1 MSKSKRSVKGE
12 IAVELLTK
20 FPTASTLTLAKKM
33 YKDNPSVFN
42 DVEDARSILKYYS
55 GESGQRKLKAS
66 IFDGKKR
73 EKVTMPESWASP
85 MDIFTIPKGYK
96 KIGVISDA
104 QAPFHDE
111 KAIDITLNYLNKL
124 GIDCLVMN
132 GDMIDFYGLSSFIK
146 DPRKRNFAQER
157 ETCIQ
162 LLRYIR
168 QSLKCPIYY
177 SLDANHEQRYERYM
191 MIKAPEFFSTNLF
204 NIEDLM
210 MLHDIGMIP
219 LRGYSHIMAGKLAIL
234 HGHTI
239 FRGAV
244 SPVSPARTVQMK
256 LNQSALVSH
265 VHKKSQ
271 YTWTT
276 LDGDNHS
283 TWTTGCLCKIGTAVD
298 YAPHGSNYVH
308 GFAYV
313 EILDNSG
320 MYAVENKMIVNG
332 KVV

>member
-1 MSKSKRSVKGE
+1 MKSKITVTGK
-12 IAVELLTK
+12 IAIEALK
-20 FPTASTLTLAKKM
+20 QFPNAPTMTLAKKI
-33 YKDNPSVFN
+33 YKENPSVYTS
-42 DVEDARSILKYYS
+42 VEHARSALRMYC
-55 GESGQRKLKAS
+55 GELGKKHKHID
-66 IFDGKKR
+66 IFKGKR
-73 EKVTMPESWASP
+73 EKVSMPESWAKP

-111 KAIDITLNYLNKL
+111 KAIQITLNYLNKV

-132 GDMIDFYGLSSFIK
+132 GDMIDMYQLSGFQK

-162 LLRYIR
+162 LLQYIR
-168 QSLKCPIYY
+168 QSVKCPIYY

-191 MIKAPEFFSTNLF
+191 MIKAPEFFSTDLF
-204 NIEDLM
+204 HIEDLM

-313 EILDNSG
+313 EILDKDG